1 MGGRECGFEVA
12 LRLGPKAKPLE
23 RHLRDGSRARYPTAV
38 AALGNLERLDQPSV
52 DTLVEAVRSGRAA
65 VQAEAAAALLKQGL
79 GEHPFLAR
87 LGRSSCAW
95 LSFLTRLP
103 AQYAPPPR
111 PWPNAPLGGAP
122 GEGGAFHLVKV

>member
-52 DTLVEAVRSGRAA
+52 DTLVEAVRSGPAA
-65 VQAEAAAALLKQGL
+65 LQTEAAAALPQQGR
-79 GEHPFLAR
+79 GEPPCPCHVGRRPPAWPCFLHHLR
-87 LGRSSCAW
+87 
-95 LSFLTRLP
+95 
-103 AQYAPPPR
+103 PP
-111 PWPNAPLGGAP
+111 
-122 GEGGAFHLVKV
+122 